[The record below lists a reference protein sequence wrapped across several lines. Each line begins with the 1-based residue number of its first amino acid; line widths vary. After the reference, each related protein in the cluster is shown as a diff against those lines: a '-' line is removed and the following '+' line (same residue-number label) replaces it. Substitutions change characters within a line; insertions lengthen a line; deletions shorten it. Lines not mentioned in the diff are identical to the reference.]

1 MASISNKKRKVEDEL
16 RVFQTRW
23 TESYFFIEFNNTP
36 ICLICNESISVLKEY
51 NVKRHYETKH
61 AKEYITIQGEFRKDK
76 ILHCY
81 CFHSGF
87 IWFI

>member
-36 ICLICNESISVLKEY
+36 IVSYVMNLYL
-51 NVKRHYETKH
+51 
-61 AKEYITIQGEFRKDK
+61 F
-76 ILHCY
+76 
-81 CFHSGF
+81 
-87 IWFI
+87 